1 MHRLAIVLL
10 LASAGSLAAAKPRAA
25 PVPVT
30 SAPVT
35 PGHVTVDQLDQLLAS
50 LSQRSDAGAAR
61 AIAALELTERP
72 SRDEVER
79 WEGKLPGK
87 RASEALCALTDAAA
101 FLNPPPADLPADPP
115 PEIATQNQ
123 IVAQAQDYVI
133 HTLHKLPNFSAL
145 RSATGFELA
154 AEDDL
159 ASQQATQD
167 YFGPKSSKLP
177 HQDRPQY
184 LGPASAVPSGGLYL
198 DGVWEHL
205 VTYRDGSEVADAPE
219 AAGASGRS
227 GLQELA
233 TNGEFGPILY
243 TVLDDMVHG
252 KVIWSHWERNAPST
266 LAVFH
271 YEVPRVDSH
280 YSVQTSA
287 NSPIEQPAYRG
298 EIAIDPATGAIFR
311 ISIQAWL
318 REPGSAYLSGILV
331 EYGMVTIGGSPY
343 ICPVHAVAYLN
354 IYPPFI
360 DEDAQPAPVPRHE
373 YINDVLFT
381 QYHVFRSESRIL
393 PGGPG
398 F

>member
-1 MHRLAIVLL
+1 MRRLAIVLL

-25 PVPVT
+25 PASAT

-35 PGHVTVDQLDQLLAS
+35 PEHVTVGQLDQMLAS
-50 LSQRSDAGAAR
+50 LNQRRDADAAR

-87 RASEALCALTDAAA
+87 HASEALCALTDAAA
-101 FLNPPPADLPADPP
+101 FLNPPTADLPADPP

-123 IVAQAQDYVI
+123 IVARAQDYVI

-145 RSATGFELA
+145 RHSTGFELA
-154 AEDDL
+154 AKGEL
-159 ASQQATQD
+159 ASQQVGLD
-167 YFGPKSSKLP
+167 FLGPKSAKAP
-177 HQDRPQY
+177 RQDRPQY

-205 VTYRDGSEVADAPE
+205 VTYRDGGEVADAPE
-219 AAGASGRS
+219 AGGASATS
-227 GLQELA
+227 GLQEL
-233 TNGEFGPILY
+233 TTSGEFGPILS
-243 TVLDDMVHG
+243 TVLDDIPHG
-252 KVIWSHWERNAPST
+252 KVIWSHWERNTPST

-280 YSVQTSA
+280 YAVQTSA

-311 ISIQAWL
+311 ISVQAWL
-318 REPGSAYLSGILV
+318 REPGSAYESGILV